1 MDQVN
6 QSLLEAASVGDVQKL
21 EVTTYLPLSTGR
33 AGAFLT
39 ECQCQSLSATVGEVP
54 CTMLS
59 VNDRARPGPEFRGVR
74 DLSGR
79 VVLVPS
85 SSPKDPPAS

>member
-1 MDQVN
+1 MPVP
-6 QSLLEAASVGDVQKL
+6 VGEL
-21 EVTTYLPLSTGR
+21 EVP
-33 AGAFLT
+33 
-39 ECQCQSLSATVGEVP
+39 P

-59 VNDRARPGPEFRGVR
+59 VNDKARPGPEFRGVR

-85 SSPKDPPAS
+85 SSPKDPTAS